1 MPASV
6 TPKSEP
12 GRSPTVCNSFS
23 PAAWCL
29 SLTPHGLIGWP
40 RILGRD
46 VYGAAMGEVD
56 LHFRPSV
63 PVFDA
68 NVALGRRHDRR
79 VTADTVDALQAE
91 MRRVGVGRALV
102 YSAHSAAFDTGDGN
116 DYLLEMVEGAGNLVP
131 QLACSPAV
139 EDLDRFAAQVDELSI
154 RSVRMFPIEGGY
166 PFRSW
171 IVGPWMEWLASENLA
186 LWLPAHEVDPG
197 ELHDTL
203 REHPG
208 VAVVLSDVHYVHVP
222 WIYPLLRSLPNVQ
235 VEISRFVVP
244 DGMTT
249 LIDAAGHERVLFGSR
264 FPDSAM
270 APQLYNLHRCGLD
283 EAVLAAVCAG
293 NLDRLL
299 SHG

>member
-1 MPASV
+1 
-6 TPKSEP
+6 
-12 GRSPTVCNSFS
+12 
-23 PAAWCL
+23 
-29 SLTPHGLIGWP
+29 
-40 RILGRD
+40 
-46 VYGAAMGEVD
+46 MGEVD
-56 LHFRPSV
+56 LHFRPAV

-91 MRRVGVGRALV
+91 MSRVGVGRALV
-102 YSAHSAAFDTGDGN
+102 YSAHSAAFDTQDGN
-116 DYLLEMVEGAGNLVP
+116 DYLLEMVEGAANLVP
-131 QLACSPAV
+131 QLACSPPV
-139 EDLDRFAAQVDELSI
+139 DDLDVFAAQVGELGI
-154 RSVRMFPIEGGY
+154 KSVRMFPIEGGY

-171 IVGPWMEWLASENLA
+171 VVGPWMEWLASEGLA

-203 REHPG
+203 REHPS
-208 VAVVLSDVHYVHVP
+208 VAVVMSDVHYVHVP
-222 WIYPLLRSLPNVQ
+222 WIYPLLRSLPNVH
-235 VEISRFVVP
+235 VEVSRFVLP

-249 LIDAAGHERVLFGSR
+249 LIDAAGYQRVLFGSR

-283 EAVLAAVCAG
+283 EDVLTAVCAG
-293 NLDRLL
+293 NLERLL